1 MGHRTPGPLALLPIP
16 VLLGQGPGRGEG
28 LGIQP
33 GGVGSVSKHLGGRE
47 MATPET
53 QEENLL
59 SGPAFYGVFFP
70 WKQAARVGLKSKPD
84 LTRRMGGWVA
94 GS

>member
-1 MGHRTPGPLALLPIP
+1 
-16 VLLGQGPGRGEG
+16 
-28 LGIQP
+28 
-33 GGVGSVSKHLGGRE
+33 

-70 WKQAARVGLKSKPD
+70 WKQAARVGLKNQPD